1 MSDET
6 PIEETTDADYTSRKW
21 HEKLSPQGREALAQ
35 GFNPASMSEEDY
47 AEWAKH
53 NKAVTEGEN
62 DDA

>member
-1 MSDET
+1 MA
-6 PIEETTDADYTSRKW
+6 PKW

-35 GFNPASMSEEDY
+35 GFNPASMSEDDY

-53 NKAVTEGEN
+53 NKVDASQDEDGEDG